1 MRFAA
6 SALFSLLALN
16 VASAQ
21 DYPIAGVTPDQR
33 PAGAPVIKEVQKDA
47 GWNDRYLHGV
57 TKPYPDTL
65 GLKDQ
70 GAWYTPFNHPGML
83 APYDIRGWHA
93 GKKGAQAPAATK
105 TKSSKAKSGQREAV
119 NSKTIR

>member
-1 MRFAA
+1 MVFHHFFQLTAA
-6 SALFSLLALN
+6 IADSGF
-16 VASAQ
+16 VAGLSPA
-21 DYPIAGVTPDQR
+21 VR
-33 PAGAPVIKEVQKDA
+33 PANAPTITIFEPADA
-47 GWNDRYLHGV
+47 WKRQALRGIHEPHTG
-57 TKPYPDTL
+57 L
-65 GLKDQ
+65 GFLKDQ